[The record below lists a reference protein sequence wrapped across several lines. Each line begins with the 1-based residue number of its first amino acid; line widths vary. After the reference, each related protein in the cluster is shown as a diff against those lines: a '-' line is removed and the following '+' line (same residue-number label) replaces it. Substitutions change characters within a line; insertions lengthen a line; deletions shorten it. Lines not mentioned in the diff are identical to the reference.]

1 MQLAFSINL
10 SSILLSK
17 SSVLENLISFGSFS
31 NYIKSPK
38 GILDFLKES
47 NIKGIEIVASSI
59 VLKRDIE
66 KVKEILE
73 EYNLSVFSVHQP
85 VLKLYRISL
94 AGIDKLLALAAAFSA
109 KVVVLHLFAIG
120 KRLYDPEF
128 VKILKSLE
136 EKYNIKIGLE
146 NGIKDIFTS
155 SKTYCFREKEISE
168 IASLTGL
175 NLTLDTTH
183 LAHAGGN
190 IINFYRRNKGK
201 IINIHLSDY
210 KNVFFNRFFPSG
222 LHLPL
227 GEGELPL
234 EEFLKIL
241 KEDNYNGILTLEINS
256 GLKGIKKSV
265 QFPQSQFL
273 SIWSK

>member
-10 SSILLSK
+10 SNILLSK

-38 GILDFLKES
+38 QTLDFLKEAK
-47 NIKGIEIVASSI
+47 IDGIELVASSI

-66 KVKEILE
+66 KVKEILAE
-73 EYNLSVFSVHQP
+73 KNLSVLSIHQP

-94 AGIDKLLALAAAFSA
+94 AGIEKLFEFAVAFST
-109 KVVVLHLFAIG
+109 KVIVLHLFAVG
-120 KRLYDPEF
+120 KRLYNPEF
-128 VKILKSLE
+128 VKVLKSLE
-136 EKYNIKIGLE
+136 EKYDVKIGLE

-155 SKTYCFREKEISE
+155 FKTYCFQEKKITE

-175 NLTLDTTH
+175 NLTFDTTH
-183 LAHAGGN
+183 LAHAGGG
-190 IINFYRRNKGK
+190 IISFYRQNKEK
-201 IINIHLSDY
+201 IVNIHLSDY

-227 GEGELPL
+227 GEGELPI
-234 EEFLKIL
+234 EELLKIL

-256 GLKGIKKSV
+256 GLKGIEKSV
-265 QFPQSQFL
+265 NVARKIL
-273 SIWSK
+273 S

>member
-1 MQLAFSINL
+1 MKLSLSVNL

-17 SSVLENLISFGSFS
+17 NSVLENLISFGSFS

-38 GILDFLKES
+38 SILDFLKES
-47 NIKGIEIVASSI
+47 NIEGIEIVASSI

-94 AGIDKLLALAAAFSA
+94 VGIEQLLALAAAFSA

-120 KRLYDPEF
+120 KRLYNPEF

-136 EKYNIKIGLE
+136 EKYNVKIGLE

-155 SKTYCFREKEISE
+155 FKTYCFREKEISE
-168 IASLTGL
+168 ITSLTGL
-175 NLTLDTTH
+175 DLTFDTTH
-183 LAHAGGN
+183 LAHAGGD
-190 IINFYRRNKGK
+190 IISFCRKNKEK

-210 KNVFFNRFFPSG
+210 KSVFLNRFFPSG

-256 GLKGIKKSV
+256 DLKGIKKSV
-265 QFPQSQFL
+265 QFL
-273 SIWSK
+273 